1 MRLILDTADLGKEF
15 LVLLRVKLIELLEL
29 FLFLLPLLF
38 IVRDLVS
45 FVRID
50 IEVFNEVLLATAAL
64 GVGLLGDDLLIRLGI
79 EYNLLAEPFEV
90 VWSAIV
96 ILEGLYL
103 DQVIKEM
110 DVALDV
116 FDEAGQLC

>member
-1 MRLILDTADLGKEF
+1 MILDTADLGKEL

-50 IEVFNEVLLATAAL
+50 IEVFNEILLATAAL
-64 GVGLLGDDLLIRLGI
+64 GVGLLGDDLLIRFGI
-79 EYNLLAEPFEV
+79 EYDLLAEPLEV
-90 VWSAIV
+90 VRTAIV
-96 ILEGLYL
+96 ILEGFYL
-103 DQVIKEM
+103 DQVVKEM